1 MLGKHLLMSQYNL
14 TLENIKKGLQNP
26 MRIFDN
32 LILDHIYRTPSII
45 LNKWFTIG
53 TNVFD
58 REWDVLIV
66 LDTARVDALREV
78 ESEYDFIENVESIWS
93 VGGASAEWLARTF
106 DEAHKKEIQNTA
118 FLSAQSHVQEILD
131 TKVHERD
138 RGRPLPLRTLRL
150 IPSVDIDDLGKA
162 EYLFNFETI
171 GEEGP
176 FGHTEGNTPPRYVT
190 DRGIAVGREYNFD
203 RLMLQYHQPHTPWF
217 SEALEEGRELKQ
229 HEYDWWN
236 YYYETGD
243 IESIWESYMS
253 DLRFV
258 LDDIEILLENLDA
271 EKVVITADHGEAF
284 GEFGIL
290 GHTLG
295 SLHPKVRKVPWV
307 TTSSTDEKTREPVIE
322 EPERTR
328 MSREKMDEQL
338 EALGYK
344 V

>member
-1 MLGKHLLMSQYNL
+1 MTSHKL
-14 TLENIKKGLQNP
+14 TLENIKKGLKNP
-26 MRIFDN
+26 TRV
-32 LILDHIYRTPSII
+32 LDEIVLDYVFRTPMVGLNSIQ
-45 LNKWFTIG
+45 TIG

-66 LDTARVDALREV
+66 LDTARVDALQLV
-78 ESEYDFIENVESIWS
+78 SDEYDFIQEVGSVWS

-106 DEAHKKEIQNTA
+106 DEPHKSEIQNTA

-131 TKVHERD
+131 SKVQQSD
-138 RGRPLPLRTLRL
+138 KNRPIPLKALRL
-150 IPSVDIDDLGKA
+150 IPSVDINDLGKA

-190 DRGIAVGREYNFD
+190 DRGIAVGREHDFD

-217 SEALEEGRELKQ
+217 SQALEENRDLQ
-229 HEYDWWN
+229 YYEYDWWN

-243 IESIWESYMS
+243 VESIWEAYMN

-258 LDDIEILLENLDA
+258 LDDIEVLLENLDA
-271 EKVVITADHGEAF
+271 DRVVITSDHGEAF
-284 GEFGIL
+284 GEYGIL
-290 GHTLG
+290 GHKIG

-307 TTSSTDEKTREPVIE
+307 VTSANDRNEREPTIG
-322 EPERTR
+322 EPERTK
-328 MSREKMDEQL
+328 MSREKMDKQL
-338 EALGYK
+338 KALGYK
-344 V
+344 